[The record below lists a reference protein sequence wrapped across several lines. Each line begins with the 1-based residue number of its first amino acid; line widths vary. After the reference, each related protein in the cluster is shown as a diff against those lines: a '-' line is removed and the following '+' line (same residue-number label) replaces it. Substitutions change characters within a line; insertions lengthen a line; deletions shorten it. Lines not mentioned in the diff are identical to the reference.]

1 MIQRTKGLEFRTGQD
16 MFVASVFS
24 CAMLF
29 VFASTGRPQGIAGA
43 HAGTVPPAAG
53 QGLDAGRQL
62 FESRCAGC
70 HGLDGRGGERA
81 PSIATDTR
89 AQRRTDAE
97 LIQIV
102 HDGVPAAGMPAFS
115 TLDGA
120 TGKSLIGYLRF
131 LQGHAGAVK
140 LPGEARNGK
149 AIFFG
154 KGQCSQCH
162 MVSGTGGFIASELTI
177 FASTRTVEEI
187 REAITKPSN
196 MGRQS
201 ALVGLTTREG
211 QKYSGV
217 LRNQDNFSLQLQ
229 SMDGAFH
236 FFLKPEVET
245 FERQPEPLMPSDY
258 GSRLSPG
265 ELNDLISFLI
275 VSANE
280 HKAETGAKKNF
291 QEDEENE

>member
-1 MIQRTKGLEFRTGQD
+1 
-16 MFVASVFS
+16 MFMASVFA
-24 CAMLF
+24 CAMLS
-29 VFASTGRPQGIAGA
+29 VFASTGRAR
-43 HAGTVPPAAG
+43 GTTG

-81 PSIATDTR
+81 PSIADAR
-89 AQRRTDAE
+89 VQRRTDAE

-102 HDGVPAAGMPAFS
+102 HQGIPAAGMPAFS
-115 TLDGA
+115 TLDDA
-120 TGKSLIGYLRF
+120 TGKSVIGYLRF
-131 LQGHAGAVK
+131 LQGQVGAVK

-149 AIFFG
+149 TIFFG

-162 MVSGTGGFIASELTI
+162 MIGGAGGFIASELTI

-187 REAITKPSN
+187 REAVTKPGN
-196 MGRQS
+196 LIRQS
-201 ALVGLTTREG
+201 TLVRVTTREG
-211 QKYSGV
+211 QKYLGAV
-217 LRNQDNFSLQLQ
+217 RNQDNFSLQLQ
-229 SMDGAFH
+229 SLDGAFH
-236 FFLKPEVET
+236 FFLKPELEA

-265 ELNDLISFLI
+265 ELNDLISFLM

-280 HKAETGAKKNF
+280 HKAETGAQTNVR
-291 QEDEENE
+291 EDEENE